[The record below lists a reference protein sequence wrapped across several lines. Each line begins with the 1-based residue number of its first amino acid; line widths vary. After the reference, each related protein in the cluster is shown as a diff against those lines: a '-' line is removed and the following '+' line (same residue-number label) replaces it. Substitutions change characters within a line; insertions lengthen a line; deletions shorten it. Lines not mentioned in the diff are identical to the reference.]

1 MNEALAREVEKGA
14 AIIRQGGLVA
24 FPTETHYG
32 LAVNPYDHMALSR
45 LFKVKNRDFD
55 KPILTLIQDES
66 RISLL
71 ASRVPCCY
79 RPLMRT
85 FWPGPLTL
93 IFDEISTLD
102 PLLTGNTHTVGIR
115 ISSNPVANALLT
127 AVGKPI
133 TATSANVSG
142 RPATVNPREVEAQ
155 LGKDVDLII
164 DGGKT
169 AGGRSSTIV
178 TNCAGQLKLIRE
190 GVISFRDIIKVHNQA
205 LSCVG
210 MAWKVEG

>member
-1 MNEALAREVEKGA
+1 MNEALDREVEKGA

-32 LAVNPYDHMALSR
+32 LAVNPYDPMALSR
-45 LFKVKNRDFD
+45 LFKVKNRDFN
-55 KPILTLIQDES
+55 KPILTLIQDKS
-66 RISLL
+66 RIFFL

-79 RPLMRT
+79 RPLMRA

-93 IFDEISTLD
+93 IFDGISTLD
-102 PLLTGNTHTVGIR
+102 PLLTGNTQTVGMR

-164 DGGKT
+164 NGGET

-178 TNCAGQLKLIRE
+178 TNYAGQLKLIRE

-205 LSCVG
+205 FS
-210 MAWKVEG
+210 

>member
-1 MNEALAREVEKGA
+1 MNDALAREVEKGA

-24 FPTETHYG
+24 FPTETYYG

-45 LFKVKNRDFD
+45 LFKVKNRNFD
-55 KPILTLIQDES
+55 KPILTLIQDEGQT
-66 RISLL
+66 SLL

-93 IFDEISTLD
+93 IFDGILTLD
-102 PLLTGNTHTVGIR
+102 PLLTGDTQTVGMR

-133 TATSANVSG
+133 TATSANISG

-155 LGKDVDLII
+155 LGEDVDLII
-164 DGGKT
+164 DGGET

-178 TNCAGQLKLIRE
+178 IGCAGQLRLIRE

-205 LSCVG
+205 LS
-210 MAWKVEG
+210 

>member
-32 LAVNPYDHMALSR
+32 LAVNPHDPMALSR
-45 LFKVKNRDFD
+45 LFKVKNRNFD

-93 IFDEISTLD
+93 IFDGISTLD
-102 PLLTGNTHTVGIR
+102 PLLTGNTQTVGMR

-142 RPATVNPREVEAQ
+142 RPATVNPREVEGQ

-164 DGGKT
+164 NGGET

-178 TNCAGQLKLIRE
+178 TNCSGQLRLIRE
-190 GVISFRDIIKVHNQA
+190 GVISFRDIIRVHNQA
-205 LSCVG
+205 LS
-210 MAWKVEG
+210 

>member
-32 LAVNPYDHMALSR
+32 LAVNPHDPMALSR
-45 LFKVKNRDFD
+45 LFKVKNRNFD

-93 IFDEISTLD
+93 IFDGISTLD
-102 PLLTGNTHTVGIR
+102 PLLTGNTQTVGMR

-142 RPATVNPREVEAQ
+142 RPATVNPREVEGQ

-164 DGGKT
+164 NGGET

-178 TNCAGQLKLIRE
+178 TNCAGQLRLIRE
-190 GVISFRDIIKVHNQA
+190 GVISFRDIIRAQN
-205 LSCVG
+205 
-210 MAWKVEG
+210 